1 MRSQQT
7 FRRAQRTSARI
18 QYPVRVSRTT
28 EIGRRETLAA
38 RPPVLLPP
46 LPPPLLWTV
55 SEPEVE
61 PWSPTLSAAS
71 NDGLNCP
78 VWVGVHWKL
87 YGDALICMGCAC
99 G

>member
-1 MRSQQT
+1 MFEPDSREPPPAT
-7 FRRAQRTSARI
+7 AMTR
-18 QYPVRVSRTT
+18 YLPRVSRTT
-28 EIGRRETLAA
+28 AIGRRETLTPP
-38 RPPVLLPP
+38 PPVLLPP

-55 SEPEVE
+55 SDAEVE
-61 PWSPTLSAAS
+61 PRSPALSVAS

-87 YGDALICMGCAC
+87 YGNVLICMGCVC